1 MLVSMASMTRT
12 HIRSELA
19 WVYIAVAGV
28 TALVTYLP
36 SPILREYGAV
46 VLAVAFLFG
55 ALGLARRDAD
65 GPARFGISLSGVLE
79 PPQNPEGQAEPL
91 GVTAKRAA
99 RDLGREFT
107 FACVV
112 ALAVFPPFVLAYRV
126 LHGVTQPFTLHL
138 PGSPFD
144 FALGQLIL
152 VALPEEALFRG
163 YFQTRLEDLY
173 PPRANILGAQLS
185 WPAIVV
191 QAALFAAL
199 HFLVGFAPARLSVF
213 FPGLLFGWMRARRGG
228 VGAGSWFHA
237 LSNLLAEVL
246 ARGYL

>member
-1 MLVSMASMTRT
+1 MPSMTPT

-19 WVYIAVAGV
+19 WVYLSVAAVTG
-28 TALVTYLP
+28 LVTYLP

-55 ALGLARRDAD
+55 ALGLARREDD

-79 PPQNPEGQAEPL
+79 PPQNSDGRAEPL
-91 GVTAKRAA
+91 AATARRAV
-99 RDLGREFT
+99 RDLGRET
-107 FACVV
+107 AFACAV
-112 ALAVFPPFVLAYRV
+112 AAAVFPPFVLAYRV

-138 PGSPFD
+138 PAAPLD
-144 FALGQLIL
+144 FALGQLVL

-163 YFQTRLEDLY
+163 YFQTRLEDLF
-173 PPRANILGAQLS
+173 PGRTRVLGAHMS
-185 WPAIVV
+185 WPAVVV

-199 HFLVGFAPARLSVF
+199 HFFVGFAPARLAVF

-228 VGAGSWFHA
+228 VGASSLFHA